1 MHLRL
6 GTFTLYHFPP
16 SPLEHTLRGTVSLH
30 LGQKKMSVTIWV
42 LQMAV
47 KQISSRTRGWRLMAP
62 RSFLSQGRALRPAAV
77 LLGWKKA
84 KPLTA
89 PFVGKGEKP
98 EEKREGARHVR
109 GG

>member
-1 MHLRL
+1 MNA
-6 GTFTLYHFPP
+6 FTVRDIYSLSLP
-16 SPLEHTLRGTVSLH
+16 SLSPRTYLRGTVSLH

-62 RSFLSQGRALRPAAV
+62 RSFLSQGRALRTAAV

-84 KPLTA
+84 QPLTA

-98 EEKREGARHVR
+98 
-109 GG
+109 